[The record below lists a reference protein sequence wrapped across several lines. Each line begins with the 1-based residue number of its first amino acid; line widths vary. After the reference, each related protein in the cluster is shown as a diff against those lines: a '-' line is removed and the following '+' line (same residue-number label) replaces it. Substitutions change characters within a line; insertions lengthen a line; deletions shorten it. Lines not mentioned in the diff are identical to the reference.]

1 MLRRPSGNEAA
12 FFVPTKALRRVYP
25 ERHLHPICS
34 PALAAARLSACA
46 SVANRAFGGVQLGRR
61 AQGDISISKEQS

>member
-1 MLRRPSGNEAA
+1 MRSSGNEVSL
-12 FFVPTKALRRVYP
+12 FVATDALRGVYP

-46 SVANRAFGGVQLGRR
+46 SVANHAFGAVQVSRG
-61 AQGDISISKEQS
+61 AQSDISISKEQS